1 MKHILKTMSGYRREW
16 LRGDLL
22 SGIVIAAVSIPIS
35 MGYAQIAGLPA
46 VYGLYGSVLPVLV
59 FALFSTSPQFMFGV
73 DAAPAAMVGSV
84 LAGMGVTLGSP
95 EAQRLVPVL
104 TFYTGVWL
112 LAFSL
117 MRAGKTLNYIS
128 APVMGGFISGICC
141 TIILMQLPKLM
152 GGTAGTGE
160 LFELAE
166 HLLSAC
172 RSVHPLSLA
181 LGLAALAILLTGKKL
196 LPKFPMAIVMMAV
209 GAAAS
214 AGFHLAERGVAC
226 LAAVEPG
233 LPALR
238 LPDLRALSPVQGLG
252 SSLSIAVVIM
262 AETLL
267 AESSFAMRHDVALSD
282 NREILTFS
290 LANLAACLVGCCPV
304 NGSVSRSSMNEQF
317 RGRTQLVSVVAA
329 ALMAAVLLFFTGFIR
344 FLPVPVLTAIV
355 ISALL
360 GAVEFDV
367 ARRLLR
373 ANRREFAIFMAAFLG
388 VLVLGTIHGVII
400 GALLSFADVIQR
412 ASQPQ
417 RDFLGV
423 ISGRPGVYPIDRMSE
438 AHAIDG
444 VVLYRFSGSLFF
456 ANITLFQQDIERS
469 VGPDTRAV
477 IVDASGIVGVDISAC
492 DRLLLLYRKLK
503 GRGVRFYLTEHIG
516 QVNDELR
523 RFGAGELIDEG
534 AVRRTL
540 YGALL
545 DCGAADE
552 QMLPEALR
560 SRAAE
565 LLRQRQEFEWAY
577 GEDAEQR
584 MEALAGEL
592 LNTLAHTEQ
601 ARRGDA
607 LETLLHSIH
616 WRGEIDRDA
625 LLARLEQHLQELS
638 GLMELPEDEVLAR
651 LERRRARVTEQ
662 LRREHPELLA
672 HLVAHREELEARL
685 RAHYPQ
691 AAAHIDELRA
701 RQQKTE

>member
-22 SGIVIAAVSIPIS
+22 SGVVIAAVSIPIS

-46 VYGLYGSVLPVLV
+46 VYGLYGSVLPVLM
-59 FALFSTSPQFMFGV
+59 FALFSTSPHFIFGV

-95 EAQRLVPVL
+95 EAVRLVPVL

-117 MRAGKTLNYIS
+117 LRAGKALNYIS

-141 TIILMQLPKLM
+141 TIILMQLPKLL

-160 LFELAE
+160 LFELAA
-166 HLLSAC
+166 HLLAAC
-172 RSVHPLSLA
+172 RNVHPLSLA
-181 LGLAALAILLTGKKL
+181 LGVSALAILLAGKRL
-196 LPKFPMAIVMMAV
+196 LPKFPMAIVIMAA
-209 GAAAS
+209 GAALS
-214 AGFHLAERGVAC
+214 AGLGLEARGVAC

-238 LPDLRALSPVQGLG
+238 LPALGTLSPVQGLG

-267 AESSFAMRHDVALSD
+267 AESSFAMRHDVTLSD

-329 ALMAAVLLFFTGFIR
+329 ALMAAMLLGFTGFIR

-367 ARRLLR
+367 AHRLLR

-388 VLVLGTIHGVII
+388 VLVLGTIHGVVI

-412 ASQPQ
+412 VSQPR

-423 ISGRPGVYPIDRMSE
+423 IPGRPGVYPIERMSE
-438 AHAIDG
+438 ARAIDG

-456 ANITLFQQDIERS
+456 ANVARFQQDIERS
-469 VGPDTRAV
+469 VCEDTRAV
-477 IVDASGIVGVDISAC
+477 IVDASGVVSVDISAC

-540 YGALL
+540 YGALI

-552 QMLPEALR
+552 LLLPEALR

-592 LNTLAHTEQ
+592 LNTLAQTEREQ
-601 ARRGDA
+601 RGAA
-607 LETLLHSIH
+607 LEALLRGTH
-616 WRGEIDRDA
+616 WPGEIDRDA

-638 GLMELPEDEVLAR
+638 ELMELPEDEVLRR
-651 LERRRARVTEQ
+651 LEQRRARVTEQ
-662 LRREHPELLA
+662 LRREHPELLS
-672 HLVAHREELEARL
+672 HLAAHREALEAGL

-691 AAAHIDELRA
+691 AAAHIDALRA
-701 RQQKTE
+701 KKPEA